1 MDLLFT
7 STAHGHT
14 DGHNC
19 TTQICKNTL
28 LAGCNIILIVFHKQL
43 QAPINYFVLRSPGP
57 QRRKMLCAV
66 DLANLLGVE
75 TPGHFGYFA
84 VGPRIH
90 LCVLSCLGQCVHIL
104 DGLKITA
111 SVWKL
116 LNAVLSLTLS
126 SLLSQINLSSIL
138 FTFIL

>member
-1 MDLLFT
+1 MGLLFT

-28 LAGCNIILIVFHKQL
+28 LAGCNIILTVFHKQL

-66 DLANLLGVE
+66 DLANLLCVE

-90 LCVLSCLGQCVHIL
+90 LCVLSSLGQCVHIL

-126 SLLSQINLSSIL
+126 SLLSRINLSSIL